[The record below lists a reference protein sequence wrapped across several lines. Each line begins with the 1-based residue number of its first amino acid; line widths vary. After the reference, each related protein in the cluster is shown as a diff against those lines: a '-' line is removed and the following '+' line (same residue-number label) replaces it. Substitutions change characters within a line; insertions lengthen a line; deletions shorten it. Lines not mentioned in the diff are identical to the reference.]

1 MKALLQR
8 VRKTIDR
15 HELCP
20 SGSSVLIGLSGGSD
34 SVALVFLL
42 RELAENGGFSI
53 AGVAHLNHQLRP
65 SAGGD
70 EAFCRELA
78 ERLHLRIVVESA
90 DVKGYARSRN
100 LSVEDAARRI
110 RYSFLES
117 SADALGADHIAVG
130 HTQDDQAETFL
141 LKLMRGAGLTGL
153 AGIYPQRGRVI
164 RPLLDISRAD
174 LRRHL
179 SEHGERWIE
188 DETNAD
194 LENPRNRIRHVVL
207 AELDAA
213 AGGPTRPAIARA
225 AGLMRE
231 DGLWLDELAEER
243 YRALAA
249 VGPDG
254 VTLDAS
260 EIAAEPLAIRRRV
273 LLRAL
278 RAGAGDREIAL
289 DHVEAVMAVLG
300 GACRGADV
308 PGGRVELRR
317 GKLVLVQQKPASK

>member
-1 MKALLQR
+1 
-8 VRKTIDR
+8 
-15 HELCP
+15 
-20 SGSSVLIGLSGGSD
+20 
-34 SVALVFLL
+34 
-42 RELAENGGFSI
+42 
-53 AGVAHLNHQLRP
+53 
-65 SAGGD
+65 
-70 EAFCRELA
+70 
-78 ERLHLRIVVESA
+78 
-90 DVKGYARSRN
+90 
-100 LSVEDAARRI
+100 
-110 RYSFLES
+110 
-117 SADALGADHIAVG
+117 
-130 HTQDDQAETFL
+130 
-141 LKLMRGAGLTGL
+141 
-153 AGIYPQRGRVI
+153 VI
-164 RPLLDISRAD
+164 RPLLDVSRAD